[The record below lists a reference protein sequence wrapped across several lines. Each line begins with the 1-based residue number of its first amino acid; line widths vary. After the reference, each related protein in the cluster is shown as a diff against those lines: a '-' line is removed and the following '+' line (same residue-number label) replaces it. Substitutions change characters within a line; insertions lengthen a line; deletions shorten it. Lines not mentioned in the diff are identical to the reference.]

1 MNRILVPL
9 NKLTEYFVRENKID
23 TSAQYESVRIP
34 ARNLFNANR
43 FDMMAKW
50 LYIDAYEKG
59 MDISWA
65 TDIYKDS
72 IRAFSCGKFCEPGTE
87 GKDSFEVYLT
97 EFNELIEDI
106 KENGFDDTKSIIPV
120 GKNDVLL
127 DGAHRVSVAAY
138 YNKSVT
144 IIRFPQLTR
153 DYNYRYF
160 RQYLMSDINMGYMA
174 STYARL
180 NTGCYL
186 ACIWPATRGNRLED
200 ISGLIGEVGDIIYEQ
215 DIYLTFRGMCNFM
228 AQIYGHQ
235 AWTGNIDNH
244 FSGAE
249 GKAKACYNKRYPVH
263 TFLFKADSLDQVVS
277 LKAKIR
283 TLFTLENHSVHI
295 SDNDSETI
303 MMTNLLYNPNS
314 VEFMNNADPYKYSC
328 VYNRCKQFEEIV
340 NRNYLDINRFIVSSN
355 CILEKYGLKQVQE
368 VGVAS
373 DYVFSDKET
382 SQDVINGIDKYNADL
397 CYHSI
402 NVDEMLYNP
411 RNYFYFDGMKF
422 LSLARLA
429 EIMRNRGTEEDLR
442 DLKLI
447 NNIEKRH
454 TYIPVRYR
462 YETLE
467 WANEKKHVEKLYG
480 YGEMSFEG
488 LLWYCLKKRLKFM
501 SFMHCA
507 LKKRCVLMQTKLIG
521 LLRRFHVLQL
531 RRKLKNQ
538 TFSIVSSNCNGGVM
552 CSDLGVPFNSPFVN
566 LFIKASDFVKL
577 CGDFKGYMDEELR
590 FVTEEDPIYG
600 KTEYPTAYLKD
611 VKIYFM
617 HYKSEQEARE
627 SWERRRKR
635 INWNNLFFLFTDRS
649 QCTQK
654 DLVAFD
660 KLPFGHKVVFTH
672 VPHPEISCAFYIKGY
687 ENEDKVPVLSSY
699 KNEAWSIKR
708 IYDQFDYVEWLN
720 EKR

>member
-59 MDISWA
+59 IDISWA

-186 ACIWPATRGNRLED
+186 ACIWPITRGNRFEEISEL
-200 ISGLIGEVGDIIYEQ
+200 ISGVGDIIYEQ
-215 DIYLTFRGMCNFM
+215 DVYLTFRGMCNFM
-228 AQIYGHQ
+228 VQIYGHQ
-235 AWTGNIDNH
+235 AWTGTIDNH

-249 GKAKACYNKRYPVH
+249 GKARVCYDKRYPIH
-263 TFLFKADSLDQVVS
+263 TFLFKADCLDQVVD
-277 LKAKIR
+277 LKARIR
-283 TLFTLENHSVHI
+283 ALFELENHSVHI

-303 MMTNLLYNPNS
+303 MMANLLYNPNS
-314 VEFMNNADPYKYSC
+314 VNFMNNADPYRYGYA
-328 VYNRCKQFEEIV
+328 YNKCKQFEEIV
-340 NRNYLDINRFIVSSN
+340 NRNHLDINRFIVSSN
-355 CILEKYGLKQVQE
+355 CVLEKYGLKQVQE

-373 DYVFSDKET
+373 DYVFSDKEKPK
-382 SQDVINGIDKYNADL
+382 DVIDGIDSYNIDL

-402 NVDEMLYNP
+402 KVDEMLYNP
-411 RNYFYFDGMKF
+411 RNYFYFDGMKY
-422 LSLARLA
+422 LTLARIA
-429 EIMRNRGTEEDLR
+429 EMKRNKGTEEDLR

-447 NNIEKRH
+447 RGNEKRH
-454 TYIPVRYR
+454 ASIPIRYR
-462 YETLE
+462 YETMR
-467 WANEKKHVEKLYG
+467 WINEKKIAEKLYG
-480 YGEMSFEG
+480 YGEMTYEEFCRY
-488 LLWYCLKKRLKFM
+488 LIKKRF
-501 SFMHCA
+501 
-507 LKKRCVLMQTKLIG
+507 
-521 LLRRFHVLQL
+521 
-531 RRKLKNQ
+531 
-538 TFSIVSSNCNGGVM
+538 
-552 CSDLGVPFNSPFVN
+552 
-566 LFIKASDFVKL
+566 
-577 CGDFKGYMDEELR
+577 
-590 FVTEEDPIYG
+590 
-600 KTEYPTAYLKD
+600 
-611 VKIYFM
+611 
-617 HYKSEQEARE
+617 
-627 SWERRRKR
+627 
-635 INWNNLFFLFTDRS
+635 
-649 QCTQK
+649 
-654 DLVAFD
+654 
-660 KLPFGHKVVFTH
+660 KVV
-672 VPHPEISCAFYIKGY
+672 SLLYRALRK
-687 ENEDKVPVLSSY
+687 
-699 KNEAWSIKR
+699 
-708 IYDQFDYVEWLN
+708 
-720 EKR
+720 